1 VKLLLCPFYLVLPH
15 DGSRDIPYSYNR
27 NILFSSHPLD
37 CVLQTCRSLLF
48 FNPNFFK
55 NFSIG
60 KNSPKLDKKVN
71 FFSFNK
77 FNLISF
83 HEKDHGER
91 DGSSLKLWVQK
102 NLEKNNIQ
110 NKDIKIKILCYP
122 RIFGFVFN
130 PLSVFYVYNLE
141 GQLISI
147 LYEVKNTFGE
157 QHTYIFKVLKDSNLI
172 QNNCSK
178 KFHVS
183 PFIEMN
189 CNYSFRLLK
198 PGNKISVIIDQYDS
212 EDKVLY
218 ASQDGIRSDFNT
230 KQLIKSYL
238 KHPIMTFKIILAI
251 HYEAFRLWA
260 KGIKFIK
267 KKIKIKNNITIE
279 N

>member
-1 VKLLLCPFYLVLPH
+1 MIN
-15 DGSRDIPYSYNR
+15 SAIYNGQVIHKR
-27 NILFSSHPLD
+27 FKPKVHHFKYK
-37 CVLQTCRSLLF
+37 VFSLLIDL
-48 FNPNFFK
+48 
-55 NFSIG
+55 SELET
-60 KNSPKLDKKVN
+60 LDKKVN

-102 NLEKNNIQ
+102 NLEKNNIEH
-110 NKDIKIKILCYP
+110 KDIKIKILCYP

-141 GQLISI
+141 DQLISI

-157 QHTYIFKVLKDSNLI
+157 QHTYIFKVLKDTNLI

-189 CNYSFRLLK
+189 CNYFFRLLK
-198 PGNKISVIIDQYDS
+198 PGNKISVIIDQYDN
-212 EDKVLY
+212 EDKILY

-230 KQLIKSYL
+230 KCLIKSYL